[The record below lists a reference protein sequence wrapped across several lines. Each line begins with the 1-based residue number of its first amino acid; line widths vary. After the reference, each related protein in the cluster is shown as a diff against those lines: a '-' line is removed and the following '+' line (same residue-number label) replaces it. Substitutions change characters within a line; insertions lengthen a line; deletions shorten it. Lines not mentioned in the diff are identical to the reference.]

1 MNLSNSCVVWSVI
14 CGMNLMS
21 ACQYKYWKHCI
32 LRHMVLSNASWLKR
46 SGSWGSQE
54 SNGDTRNT
62 RASRA
67 SVYPTML
74 QIDKLRE
81 VFLKYDKDGDA
92 RITREEFANLMQTRG
107 QQGQLLRV
115 YRGIFF
121 STGWFCCS
129 DSLVRLTQ
137 IWNVPPPCLGSREL

>member
-1 MNLSNSCVVWSVI
+1 
-14 CGMNLMS
+14 
-21 ACQYKYWKHCI
+21 
-32 LRHMVLSNASWLKR
+32 MVLSNASWLKR

-121 STGWFCCS
+121 STG
-129 DSLVRLTQ
+129 
-137 IWNVPPPCLGSREL
+137 